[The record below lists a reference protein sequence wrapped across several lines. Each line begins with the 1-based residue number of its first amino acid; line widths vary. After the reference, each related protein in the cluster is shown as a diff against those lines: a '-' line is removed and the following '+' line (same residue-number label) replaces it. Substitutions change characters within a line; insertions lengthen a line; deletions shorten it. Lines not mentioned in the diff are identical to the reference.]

1 MNIPTKQ
8 DIDKMLDM
16 LMECDF
22 WVVSSQMLYNEFG
35 DDPYTS
41 IHKQEYF
48 SQRLKDAEEAF
59 EEVKNEFLRMIK
71 QRYEVEEIESLN
83 KKGEWQLDGNYL
95 EEPLSKE
102 AISSELSILEEHLN
116 GDVMSHIDEAD

>member
-8 DIDKMLDM
+8 NIDKMLDM

-22 WVVSSQMLYNEFG
+22 WVTSSQMLYNEFG
-35 DDPYTS
+35 EDPYMS

-59 EEVKNEFLRMIK
+59 EEVKNEFLKIIM
-71 QRYEVEEIESLN
+71 QRYVVEEIEGLN

-102 AISSELSILEEHLN
+102 AIISELSILEEHLN
-116 GDVMSHIDEAD
+116 RN